1 MIKSQTQDQT
11 EKENN
16 VTRTKLRGVLP
27 ATITPFTADG
37 AVDWAAYEAY
47 LRWLA
52 SVPGVTGLVINGHAG
67 EGSALTVEERRDAIA
82 LAVSVAGGSIPVIAA
97 ANGDGSRVLAA
108 DAKISADAG
117 ADMLLV
123 FPAPSWVRFGYQAG
137 APEERIE
144 AAHAATGLPVIA
156 FQFPVET
163 HAAFDQRTLLNICN
177 IDGVVAIKDGGRN
190 MIRWDVDVPVIRR
203 EHPEIAILTC
213 QDEFLLHTMWEAD
226 GALVG
231 FASLVPELMVALLQ
245 AAQSHEY
252 DRAKREYDR
261 LAALTE
267 LVYHRDS
274 HIEST
279 VAMKL
284 GLVERGLIPR
294 ATVRRP
300 LMPLGERA
308 GADLRSALQ
317 AADIPVGAAGALQ

>member
-1 MIKSQTQDQT
+1 V
-11 EKENN
+11 N
-16 VTRTKLRGVLP
+16 RTKLHGVLP

-37 AVDWAAYEAY
+37 AVDWPAYEAY
-47 LRWLA
+47 LRWMV

-67 EGSALTVEERRDAIA
+67 EGSSLTVEERRDAVA
-82 LAVSVAGGSIPVIAA
+82 LAVAVADGSVPVIAS

-108 DAKISADAG
+108 DARISVDAG

-137 APEERIE
+137 APEERIS
-144 AAHAATGLPVIA
+144 AAHAASGLPVIA

-163 HAAFDQRTLLNICN
+163 HASFDQRTLLNICDL
-177 IDGVVAIKDGGRN
+177 DGVVAIKDGGRN

-231 FASLVPELMVALLQ
+231 YAALVPELMVSLFE
-245 AAQSHEY
+245 AARSHNY

-261 LAALTE
+261 MADLTD
-267 LVYHRDS
+267 LLYHRDS

-284 GLVERGLIPR
+284 GLVARGLIPD

-300 LMPLGERA
+300 LMPLGESA
-308 GADLRSALQ
+308 SAEVRSALE
-317 AADIPVGAAGALQ
+317 AADIPVGAIATVGAVGALS